1 MTREERDWRVA
12 LDEDM
17 DVLRR
22 TRDELR
28 VQVHL
33 GATEA
38 KDAWAQLDHVWHQL
52 QARVNRLGEA
62 THTAVDDVED
72 ATRLLLDE
80 LKHGYERI
88 KQAL

>member
-1 MTREERDWRVA
+1 MADEERNWRDV
-12 LDEDM
+12 LDEDL

-38 KDAWAQLDHVWHQL
+38 REAWAELEQTWHQV
-52 QARVNRLGEA
+52 QSRVRRLGEA
-62 THTAVDDVED
+62 THDAADGVED
-72 ATRLLLDE
+72 ATALLLDE
-80 LKHGYERI
+80 LRNGYERI
-88 KQAL
+88 KGAL